1 METKATQDPVSPPKK
16 RLSIFWA
23 LLLIFTLVVG
33 IWYAQSN
40 QAQDI
45 VSGVI
50 SNPEDVLL
58 SHEGH
63 TNVLL
68 LGMGGEGHAGG
79 DLTDSIL
86 FVSFNLGA
94 GSAHMVPLPRD
105 IWIPDMQAKLNT
117 AYFYGKERYEGGG
130 LDLAK
135 TSVSTLLGLPVHYVV
150 LLDFQG
156 FVKAI
161 DAVGGIE
168 VEVANTFDDFKYP
181 IPGKETAQP
190 ESERYEHV
198 RFEAG
203 KTMMDGETA
212 LKFARSRYAEGHE
225 GTDFARGERQ
235 SKIIMAFRDKLLS
248 TDILFNSDVLN
259 NLKNSVAES
268 IKTDIGGTEQGGFLK
283 VFMNLKNRDNIKT
296 FTIED
301 YLDNPKN
308 TKDYGG
314 QWVLIPEPSLTELQS
329 YVKTQLAN

>member
-1 METKATQDPVSPPKK
+1 MEAKLSQDPASAPIK
-16 RLSIFWA
+16 RLSIFWSI
-23 LLLIFTLVVG
+23 LLIFALAVG
-33 IWYAQSN
+33 VWYARNN
-40 QAQDI
+40 QAQNI

-50 SNPEDVLL
+50 SNPAEVLL
-58 SHEGH
+58 SHEGR

-86 FVSFNLGA
+86 FVSFQLSNNT
-94 GSAHMVPLPRD
+94 AHMVPLPRD
-105 IWIPDMQAKLNT
+105 IWIPEMQAKLNT

-168 VEVANTFDDFKYP
+168 VEIANTFDDFKYP
-181 IPGKETAQP
+181 IPGKETVEP
-190 ESERYEHV
+190 ESARYEHL

-203 KTMMDGETA
+203 KTLMDGNTA

-235 SKIIMAFRDKLLS
+235 SKIIMAFRDKILS
-248 TDILFNSDVLN
+248 TDTLFNSDTLN
-259 NLKNSVAES
+259 DLKDSVSES

-283 VFMNLKNRDNIKT
+283 VFMNLKNKDNIKT
-296 FTIED
+296 FTIEE
-301 YLDNPKN
+301 YLINPKN
-308 TKDYGG
+308 IKAYGG
-314 QWVLIPEPSLTELQS
+314 QWVLIPNPSLIDLQS

>member
-1 METKATQDPVSPPKK
+1 MEAKLAQTPASVPIK
-16 RLSIFWA
+16 RLSIFWTILLFIA
-23 LLLIFTLVVG
+23 LIVG
-33 IWYAQSN
+33 VWYARSN

-45 VSGVI
+45 VTGVI
-50 SNPEDVLL
+50 SNPADILL
-58 SHEGH
+58 SHEGR

-86 FVSFNLGA
+86 FVSFNLGES
-94 GSAHMVPLPRD
+94 SAHMVPLPRD
-105 IWIPDMQAKLNT
+105 IWIPEMQAKLNT
-117 AYFYGKERYEGGG
+117 AYFYGQERYEGGG

-168 VEVANTFDDFKYP
+168 VDVENTFEDFKYP
-181 IPGKETAQP
+181 IPGKELAQP
-190 ESERYEHV
+190 ESERYEHL

-203 KTMMDGETA
+203 TTHMDGSMA

-235 SKIIMAFRDKLLS
+235 SKIIMAFRDKVLS
-248 TDILFNSDVLN
+248 TDILFNSEALG
-259 NLKNSVAES
+259 NLKSSVAES
-268 IKTDIGGTEQGGFLK
+268 IKTDIDGSEQGGFLK

-296 FTIED
+296 FTIEE
-301 YLDNPKN
+301 YLTNPKI

-314 QWVLIPEPSLTELQS
+314 QWVLVPAPSLIDLQT